1 VNRDLINSASPRRVA
16 QAGMTV
22 VDQLQVFQPH
32 EQLMGAAALFLVLAE
47 HWRIPAHDVFT
58 ATKNLMNSE
67 DGKHPAFAA
76 MQEYVS
82 KELA

>member
-1 VNRDLINSASPRRVA
+1 VNRDLINSAEPRRVA

-32 EQLMGAAALFLVLAE
+32 EQLMGVCALFLILAE
-47 HWRIPAHDVFT
+47 HWRIPAQDVFT

-67 DGKHPAFAA
+67 DGMHPTFRA
-76 MQEYVS
+76 MREYVS
-82 KELA
+82 KELL